1 MALSRTQS
9 RRLGGI
15 ITLVFGETP
24 PEEVMRELY
33 SMEMEE
39 SENNRLYL
47 TSRGINEKNR
57 LCTLAG
63 LVIRQSQEERAFRR
77 SDGKGKIL
85 LPASSS

>member
-33 SMEMEE
+33 SMEMVE

-47 TSRGINEKNR
+47 TS
-57 LCTLAG
+57 
-63 LVIRQSQEERAFRR
+63 
-77 SDGKGKIL
+77 
-85 LPASSS
+85 